1 MFCSIGQGLDGSL
14 DMRGRYLCADPMF
27 ICSTARALEYA
38 QIEAALF
45 RSICGWVA
53 LCQLAC
59 LEYAQIR
66 FSMGSGR
73 SVCGHAPGSL
83 N

>member
-27 ICSTARALEYA
+27 ICSTAGALEYA

-59 LEYAQIR
+59 LEYAKVD
-66 FSMGSGR
+66 FLWGR
-73 SVCGHAPGSL
+73 VEVFVDTHRAL
-83 N
+83 